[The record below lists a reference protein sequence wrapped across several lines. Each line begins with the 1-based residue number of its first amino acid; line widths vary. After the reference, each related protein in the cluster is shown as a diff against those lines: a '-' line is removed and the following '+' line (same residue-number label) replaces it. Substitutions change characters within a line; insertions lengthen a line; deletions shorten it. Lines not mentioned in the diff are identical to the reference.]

1 MRKKTTKDLDEI
13 EARWGEYWHKAALNS
28 GLDHKDSLE
37 LLILTY
43 KLIRHIRKEK
53 RWFF

>member
-1 MRKKTTKDLDEI
+1 MRRSTEKFLDD
-13 EARWGEYWHKAALNS
+13 ADVRWGEYWHKAALNS